1 MHSKS
6 GNIEIMKND
15 EADEV
20 IKIFSESLQ
29 KRYQNKFEESMKGS
43 GFVFDYIHLLW
54 QKFYKINPNR
64 GRSYIESLDWIK
76 NKKATINRI
85 NKKDNECFQY
95 AVTVALGHEEIK
107 KDLQRITKIKSFISK
122 YD

>member
-6 GNIEIMKND
+6 GNIEIMKNY

-43 GFVFDYIHLLW
+43 GFVFDYIHLL
-54 QKFYKINPNR
+54 
-64 GRSYIESLDWIK
+64 
-76 NKKATINRI
+76 
-85 NKKDNECFQY
+85 
-95 AVTVALGHEEIK
+95 
-107 KDLQRITKIKSFISK
+107 
-122 YD
+122 